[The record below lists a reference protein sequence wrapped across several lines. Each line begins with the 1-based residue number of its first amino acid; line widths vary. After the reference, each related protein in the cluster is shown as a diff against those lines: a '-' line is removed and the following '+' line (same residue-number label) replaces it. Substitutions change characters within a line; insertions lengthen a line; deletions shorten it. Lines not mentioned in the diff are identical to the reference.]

1 MEGELISKKELLEQ
15 MGISY
20 GQLYRWKRKNLI
32 PEEWFIRKS
41 TYTGQETFF
50 PKDKI
55 LERVRKIMSMKEEI
69 PLDSLAEVF
78 SPQLAGISLTQQQL
92 IERNIVLQATMD
104 IYKSK
109 KGDCSSFS
117 FEKVLGIAILDKL
130 LQKGTVTV
138 DEGLMVLNSIEDD
151 YKNFKDKSCEMLLI
165 RKFGV
170 TVCIL
175 AAANCELYVEKT
187 GRIVEKISISK
198 YIEELKIKLGG
209 DL

>member
-55 LERVRKIMSMKEEI
+55 IERISKIMSMKDEV
-69 PLDSLAEVF
+69 PLDSLAEFF
-78 SPQLAGISLTQQQL
+78 SPKLSDICLTQKQL
-92 IERNIVLQATMD
+92 IDKNIVSQATLD
-104 IYKSK
+104 LYKSI
-109 KGDCSSFS
+109 KGGCNSFS

-130 LQKGTVTV
+130 LLKGTVTV
-138 DEGLMVLNSIEDD
+138 DEGLMVLNSIEND
-151 YKNFKDKSCEMLLI
+151 YKKLQDKGCEMLII

-175 AAANCELYVEKT
+175 AQAACELYVEKSA
-187 GRIVEKISISK
+187 RIVEKISISDF
-198 YIEELKIKLGG
+198 IEELKIKLGG